1 MKPLS
6 GREASIL
13 ALLAQSKQM
22 RATDKKQIL
31 ETLAGLDDRALT
43 IARVMLG
50 EAKGPAW
57 AKNSADALFAW
68 ADGLAPRVA

>member
-13 ALLAQSKQM
+13 ALLAQSRQM
-22 RATDKKQIL
+22 RSSDRKQIL
-31 ETLAGLDDRALT
+31 ETLEGLDARALT
-43 IARVMLG
+43 IAKVMLG
-50 EAKGPAW
+50 ETKGPPW
-57 AKNSADALFAW
+57 ASRAADALFAW